1 MKKIEIKRRK
11 RVIPALTGNQHYHDQ
26 SYDTTVSGAE
36 NTTPQNNHTTLPHHN
51 RHLPDPSRLQAP
63 PPVDFTTYQNAA
75 RTISTLNEQP
85 GNGSIQRKRSHSGS
99 DDVSHANGRSRPDP
113 AISGAG
119 SEPGPMSVDSVI
131 DPSLGRDSE
140 EDKQRSKARLR
151 LERERLREQLMAV
164 EEELARSED
173 GQ

>member
-11 RVIPALTGNQHYHDQ
+11 RVIPALTGNQHYHDP
-26 SYDTTVSGAE
+26 SYE
-36 NTTPQNNHTTLPHHN
+36 NTASGSEQTPPQNAHTTLPHHN

-75 RTISTLNEQP
+75 RNISTVNEQP
-85 GNGSIQRKRSHSGS
+85 GNGINQRKRSHSGS
-99 DDVSHANGRSRPDP
+99 DDVPHSNGRSRPEP
-113 AISGAG
+113 AVSGAG

-131 DPSLGRDSE
+131 DPSLGREGED
-140 EDKQRSKARLR
+140 DKQRSKARLR
-151 LERERLREQLMAV
+151 LERERLREQLLAV